1 MIKVKKNVTKSV
13 DTICDIWYYIFV
25 AKREAQKKGENSMSK
40 KGNKKDKHDINTI
53 ALVTALI
60 NLIIALIDLIKDLI
74 N

>member
-1 MIKVKKNVTKSV
+1 
-13 DTICDIWYYIFV
+13 
-25 AKREAQKKGENSMSK
+25 MSK

-60 NLIIALIDLIKDLI
+60 NLIIALIDLIKELI

>member
-1 MIKVKKNVTKSV
+1 
-13 DTICDIWYYIFV
+13 
-25 AKREAQKKGENSMSK
+25 MSK

-60 NLIIALIDLIKDLI
+60 NLVIALIDLIKDLI